1 MSAAPVYGCAMRK
14 AIAGGDVDEMRDL
27 AAQAKE
33 HLATFG
39 NVPLVLEVL
48 KAEIAK
54 AEHRG
59 SRGAS

>member
-1 MSAAPVYGCAMRK
+1 MSAVPVYGCAMRK
-14 AIAGGDVDEMRDL
+14 AIAGGDVDEMREL
-27 AAQAKE
+27 VAQAKE

-54 AEHRG
+54 AEHGGRH
-59 SRGAS
+59 SAS

>member
-14 AIAGGDVDEMRDL
+14 AIAGGDVDEMREL

-54 AEHRG
+54 AEHGRRH
-59 SRGAS
+59 SAS